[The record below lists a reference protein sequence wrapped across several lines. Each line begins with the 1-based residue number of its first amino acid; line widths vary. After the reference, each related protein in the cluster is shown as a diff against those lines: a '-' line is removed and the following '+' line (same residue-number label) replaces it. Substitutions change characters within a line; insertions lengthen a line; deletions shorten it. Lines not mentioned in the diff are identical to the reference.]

1 MLLEY
6 GGIYIDDDVIILKNL
21 ESLMENEV
29 VLGEENNDAL
39 ANTVIM
45 AKKGAWFLKRWYWEY
60 KYDFDDEVW
69 SKHSCFVPWSLWH
82 LFPDKVY
89 VQIEK
94 MVRPNWEEVTSIYRR
109 VWDWHENFT
118 IHLYSRFMPLVD
130 KAERTIDELKYLD
143 TTYGQIARFILFG
156 DERLWKLPN

>member
-1 MLLEY
+1 MKKL
-6 GGIYIDDDVIILKNL
+6 DSFFTNH
-21 ESLMENEV
+21 V

-45 AKKGAWFLKRWYWEY
+45 ARRGAWFLKRWYWEY
-60 KYDFDDEVW
+60 RETFDDNVW

-82 LFPDKVY
+82 LFPETVY
-89 VQIEK
+89 VQLEK
-94 MVRPNWEEVTSIYRR
+94 MVRPNWEELTLIYRR
-109 VWDWHENFT
+109 VWNWHDNFT
-118 IHLYSRFMPLVD
+118 IHLYSRFMPRVD
-130 KAERTIDELKYLD
+130 KPTARTIDELKYLD